1 MDRQNLTIEIDENS
15 TKFQTVS
22 NSICS
27 FMMYSDFLEASS
39 STKNSTKLQALRS
52 ILHENI
58 RDGCTLLKN
67 QSAVS
72 DQVNF
77 TTTATQQ
84 PTEGNSGISQTSAEC
99 SNEDLERLR
108 VHCLEQSLLQ
118 QFVREPTIDIDGVVD
133 SDCLNK
139 KGECSWVERHFQ
151 EPERSIIVE
160 QASLPCSASK

>member
-1 MDRQNLTIEIDENS
+1 MDPQNLTIEIDEDS

-27 FMMYSDFLEASS
+27 LMMYSDFLEASS

-67 QSAVS
+67 QSATS

-77 TTTATQQ
+77 TTV
-84 PTEGNSGISQTSAEC
+84 PTEGDSGISQTAEC
-99 SNEDLERLR
+99 SDEDLGRLR
-108 VHCLEQSLLQ
+108 AHCLEQSLLQ
-118 QFVREPTIDIDGVVD
+118 RFVSQPLNNINGVVH
-133 SDCLNK
+133 SDCLNTE
-139 KGECSWVERHFQ
+139 GECGWVERRFQ

-160 QASLPCSASK
+160 QASLSCSASK